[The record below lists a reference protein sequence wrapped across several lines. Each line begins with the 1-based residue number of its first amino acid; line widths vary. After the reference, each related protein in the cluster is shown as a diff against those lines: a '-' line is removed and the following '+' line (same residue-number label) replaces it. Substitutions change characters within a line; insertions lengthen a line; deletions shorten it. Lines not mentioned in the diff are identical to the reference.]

1 MIFLKKNSL
10 PYRSILG
17 FLSGYNSLEIS
28 PESELKLEV
37 IYLGKQLK
45 SCCGI
50 AELFGAS
57 KNHQIAM
64 TDYSSNSIKVVS
76 KHESYELTDLQIE
89 EIEMFRL
96 VKFKNFYAISTDYDE
111 TSLRNVDR
119 NKRQMNLFICDM
131 DLNRVL
137 IYDFGIKKLKRIIT
151 GIEN

>member
-1 MIFLKKNSL
+1 
-10 PYRSILG
+10 
-17 FLSGYNSLEIS
+17 
-28 PESELKLEV
+28 
-37 IYLGKQLK
+37 
-45 SCCGI
+45 
-50 AELFGAS
+50 
-57 KNHQIAM
+57 M

-96 VKFKNFYAISTDYDE
+96 VKFKNFYAICTDYDE

-151 GIEN
+151 GTEN